1 MFRFDWLIYQF
12 AAEESGKD
20 AFTFIDALLIQQE
33 LLRLNTAQRRM
44 WYKACVYVYNIGS
57 SRECATDDLAFM
69 LYYLE
74 GGGGVWPGDLV
85 ASVMSLSFLLEG
97 IGFEVFGE
105 YLDWIPLKTLWI

>member
-1 MFRFDWLIYQF
+1 
-12 AAEESGKD
+12 
-20 AFTFIDALLIQQE
+20 
-33 LLRLNTAQRRM
+33 
-44 WYKACVYVYNIGS
+44 
-57 SRECATDDLAFM
+57 M

-105 YLDWIPLKTLWI
+105 YLD